1 MKLFTKEITNQ
12 LLANSRLGDKSLA
25 EEKPVCKFFYAA
37 GNWTWYPFS
46 MDEDGYC
53 FGLVVGHSVE
63 YGCFHRSELEE
74 FTGAAGLKIERDLYF
89 TAEIFAKLSAH
100 HKNIFVG

>member
-53 FGLVVGHSVE
+53 FGLVVGHYV
-63 YGCFHRSELEE
+63 EE

-100 HKNIFVG
+100 HQNIFVG